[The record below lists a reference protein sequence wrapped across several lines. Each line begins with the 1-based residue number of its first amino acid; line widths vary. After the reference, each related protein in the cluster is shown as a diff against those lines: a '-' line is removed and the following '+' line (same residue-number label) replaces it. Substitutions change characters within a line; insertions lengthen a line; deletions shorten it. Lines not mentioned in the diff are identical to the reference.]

1 MVIIPAVVVFK
12 DCQEA
17 NTIKAVK
24 ILENVDRLHCNNLP
38 IKDGFNKLGIINR
51 FNTNARK

>member
-38 IKDGFNKLGIINR
+38 IKDGFNKLGIINK
-51 FNTNARK
+51 FNTNVKK

>member
-1 MVIIPAVVVFK
+1 MVIIPDVVVFK

-17 NTIKAVK
+17 MTIKVVK